1 MQDAL
6 KHAGKKL
13 GDALLVFGK
22 NYLSCAVT
30 AGLQPVVMAAVMDL
44 LEETKKEVGMKV
56 EEKEDKLGDG
66 KGAEQ
71 PALFGMELDSVRA
84 IHTGWNYTFTS
95 YTLYCMRVGFDKK
108 GDFYALGAK
117 YEVRY
122 NVLTNMYSKLKK
134 EIPDTKVGP
143 VPPDC
148 KHGSYC
154 CCLEYKPDM
163 EGSQTAM
170 KNYLHSLAIAHP
182 TSKSLPTYYYLGDDY
197 ELQQRAFVV
206 FEAAF
211 AATKAELVKGEF
223 HQDLHPFDEGEALN
237 ALLQA
242 IARQDV
248 LAQVREAVFKVPGGL
263 CEYRLTHAADMAVLT
278 AIDSAMSVGWPQA
291 QDVVN
296 KGKMQ
301 VQKAIDAGA
310 EKLVDALKP
319 VLKKILTLV
328 QNKVNKKEEKEDKED
343 NKKKKTEIGD
353 YISQWRFDKTA
364 IGKKFYDALGD
375 KDAKAALDH
384 MADDFDGAVAGTL
397 EEKMKAGIEKILGEK
412 TASLE
417 IVTLILEHVAK
428 QAVAVLKR
436 FTTIKP
442 LMAASLGM
450 FNVRAQLEKDIVA
463 AKGDKKA
470 ADAAIDTAS
479 HEMWKTFP
487 DAGLLMYS
495 KIDKLKDQIN
505 SEFRDISD
513 EARQPLTDI
522 ADSLYA
528 EQMKAL
534 NSLRT
539 QFLLGLKSK
548 LDENTLKSESAA
560 LDVVRASFR
569 ELVFSIIHILVVDSW
584 KGIGENL
591 ILSAIVQ
598 VQNKFEA
605 DVWPT
610 IASGLEEIQQ
620 FIPKE
625 VEDLGLKI
633 EPLAKSVA
641 FMLLEKGVRW
651 ALNKLIIKLE
661 LVLFEQAG
669 TVLNM

>member
-1 MQDAL
+1 
-6 KHAGKKL
+6 
-13 GDALLVFGK
+13 
-22 NYLSCAVT
+22 
-30 AGLQPVVMAAVMDL
+30 
-44 LEETKKEVGMKV
+44 MKV

-71 PALFGMELDSVRA
+71 APLFGMELDSVRA
-84 IHTGWNYTFTS
+84 VHTGWNYTFTS
-95 YTLYCMRVGFDKK
+95 YTLYCIRVGFDKK

-122 NVLTNMYSKLKK
+122 NILTNMYDKLKK

-163 EGSQTAM
+163 EGCQTTM
-170 KNYLHSLAIAHP
+170 KNYLHGLAVAHP

-223 HQDLHPFDEGEALN
+223 HRDLTPFDEGEALN
-237 ALLQA
+237 SLLQA
-242 IARQDV
+242 VARQEV
-248 LAQVREAVFKVPGGL
+248 LQEVRDQAPKLPGGL
-263 CEYRLTHAADMAVLT
+263 CEYRMTHSADMAVLT
-278 AIDSAMSVGWPQA
+278 AIDSAMAVGWPQA

-310 EKLVDALKP
+310 EKLVEALKP

-328 QNKVNKKEEKEDKED
+328 QSKLNKKEEKEDKED

-375 KDAKAALDH
+375 KDAKAALENLKDE
-384 MADDFDGAVAGTL
+384 FDKAVENTL
-397 EEKMKAGIEKILGEK
+397 EEKMKEGLAKILGDK
-412 TASLE
+412 AASLE
-417 IVTLILEHVAK
+417 IVTLVLEHVAK

-442 LMAASLGM
+442 LMSASMGV
-450 FNVRAQLEKDIVA
+450 FNARAKLEKDVAA
-463 AKGDKKA
+463 AKGDQKA
-470 ADAAIDTAS
+470 VHAAIDSAS
-479 HEMWKTFP
+479 AEMWKSFP
-487 DAGLLMYS
+487 DAGLLLYS
-495 KIDKLKDQIN
+495 KIDKLKDHIN
-505 SEFRDISD
+505 SEFRDIPD
-513 EARQPLTDI
+513 EAREPLTDI
-522 ADSLYA
+522 ADELYNQ
-528 EQMKAL
+528 QMKAL

-539 QFLLGLKSK
+539 QFLLGLKTK
-548 LDENTLKSESAA
+548 LDGNTLASEEKTME
-560 LDVVRASFR
+560 VIRNYFR
-569 ELVFSIIHILVVDSW
+569 DLVFSIIHILVVDSW

-591 ILSAIVQ
+591 IVSAIVQ
-598 VQNKFEA
+598 VQNKFET

-610 IASGLEEIQQ
+610 IASGLEEIQK
-620 FIPKE
+620 FVPKE
-625 VEDLGLKI
+625 VEDLGMKI

-641 FMLLEKGVRW
+641 NMLLEKGVRW
-651 ALNKLIIKLE
+651 ALNKLVIKLE